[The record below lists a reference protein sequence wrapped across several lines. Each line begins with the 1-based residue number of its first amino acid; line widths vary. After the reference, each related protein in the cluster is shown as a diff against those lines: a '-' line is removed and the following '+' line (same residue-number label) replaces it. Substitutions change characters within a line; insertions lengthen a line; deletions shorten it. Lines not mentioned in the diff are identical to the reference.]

1 MLDGAGGHGR
11 TVARGY
17 HLPAAGVSHLQRPS
31 HGRCVSPAPVQHLLA
46 SHPDE
51 RLETG
56 QVGALCQESVCLV
69 YQAGHENP
77 MCHCRL
83 HERVAVCL

>member
-1 MLDGAGGHGR
+1 MRLPGTCPASAG
-11 TVARGY
+11 
-17 HLPAAGVSHLQRPS
+17 
-31 HGRCVSPAPVQHLLA
+31 LA
-46 SHPDE
+46 YPDE

-56 QVGALCQESVCLV
+56 QVGALSQESVCLV